1 MEWMRLYA
9 RKSHCP
15 MARIICRK
23 PLEKK
28 DRKNVMSD
36 VRPHR
41 TKAKAD
47 IGLAKVI
54 ADLAAKGCVPCIP

>member
-1 MEWMRLYA
+1 
-9 RKSHCP
+9 

-23 PLEKK
+23 LLEKK